1 MITAP
6 APEESIAELL
16 ADIEQYGQQFVHEQG
31 VFTIGTRHTGD
42 RVRFTLP
49 AHSAG
54 NAAEVYADFAVRRDS
69 SHLVVEVTED
79 YGDNRHT
86 PPPLLVEA
94 RTRIGLLAGMR
105 LWAAAWMDR
114 ATRS

>member
-6 APEESIAELL
+6 APEESVVELL
-16 ADIEQYGQQFVHEQG
+16 ADIEQYGQQFVHEQD
-31 VFTIGTRHTGD
+31 VFTIDARHLGD
-42 RVRFTLP
+42 RIRFTLP

-54 NAAEVYADFAVRRDS
+54 NTVEVYADFAVRRDGS
-69 SHLVVEVTED
+69 KLIVEVTED
-79 YGDNRHT
+79 YGQAQHT
-86 PPPLLVEA
+86 PPPLFVEA

>member
-16 ADIEQYGQQFVHEQG
+16 ADIEQFGQQFVHEQD
-31 VFTIGTRHTGD
+31 VFTIGARHLGD
-42 RVRFTLP
+42 RVRFALP
-49 AHSAG
+49 INSVG
-54 NAAEVYADFAVRRDS
+54 NVVEVYADFAVRRDGN
-69 SHLVVEVTED
+69 HLVIEVTED
-79 YGDNRHT
+79 YGESRHT

-94 RTRIGLLAGMR
+94 HTRIGLLPGMR

-114 ATRS
+114 AARS